1 MDLKTGIIQ
10 LQNLSD
16 EPDYWELTVRKSY
29 SAVFPTSFA
38 VDIAAGTNVNITIDW
53 GDGSAPVNYTST
65 GIKPHSFREPGDY
78 SVKISGSITGGN
90 LQLNDNYS
98 GWGTAEVIETGVVG
112 GIRGLAS
119 FANTFNYCQK
129 LGVANNNP
137 IPDGMFDFYPNITSF
152 GACFAGCFSLRNVPI
167 GLFRYNTACTDF
179 ASVFLDCYLL
189 KQHQQIFCLAGEES
203 TRFSGKTVT
212 FAGAF
217 KRYTYNP
224 LYALGGTAPALWD
237 SELYSSGSLSGADC
251 FLNHD
256 IESLTNYASIP
267 AEWGGES
274 SPS

>member
-1 MDLKTGIIQ
+1 MYLKTGIIQ
-10 LQNLSD
+10 QQNLSG
-16 EPDYWELTVRKSY
+16 EPDYWELTVRKAY
-29 SAVFPTSFA
+29 SASFPTSFA

-53 GDGSAPVNYTST
+53 GDGSTPVNYTTT
-65 GIKPHSFREPGDY
+65 GIKPHSYRDPGDY

-90 LQLNDNYS
+90 LRLKDNYS

-119 FANTFNYCQK
+119 FANTFNYCDK

-152 GACFAGCFSLRNVPI
+152 GACFA
-167 GLFRYNTACTDF
+167 ACTDF
-179 ASVFLDCYLL
+179 NSVFLDCILL
-189 KQHQQIFCLAGEES
+189 KQHPQIFCLTGEES
-203 TRFSGKTVT
+203 TRFSGKTVS
-212 FAGAF
+212 FGSAF

-237 SELYSSGSLSGADC
+237 SEELYSSGDLSGVDC

-267 AEWGGES
+267 AENCKLKSGNL
-274 SPS
+274 